1 MSRNISKI
9 EFVFVDQAVNNKE
22 TLDVLFKKWFEI
34 NFNPFW

>member
-22 TLDVLFKKWFEI
+22 TLDVLFTK
-34 NFNPFW
+34 